1 MQMAYRLN
9 QEQHVKLFITPE
21 LKQSLH
27 ILQLAGMDLAPYLQ
41 EQAVENPF
49 IEIEWLSESFYSG
62 SGVKNMEKSNF
73 NPLDTYGTKAAT
85 RDTLENWVMHQF
97 RMTDYSLEQFK
108 AFSYLAGNL
117 NEAGYLAV
125 SMKEAAQKLNLPSDV
140 METALRT
147 LQSLD
152 PPGVGGR
159 TLQECLT
166 IQIERDPQAIKGALE
181 VVSGYLQDLS
191 KGRTDKI
198 SKELNIEPLQVSR
211 ILTYIRTL
219 NPRPG
224 LAFVADEEQNIIVD
238 AHVYMNSNQFVI
250 ELNHRDHVKVSV
262 NKEYLH
268 MVGGLNDIAV
278 SRFYEEKIK
287 EAHWLL
293 RSLNQRNQTLLKVIT
308 AIVEEQA
315 GFMNGTASGIRPM
328 TLRNIAQKL
337 DLHESTVSR
346 AVKNKYIR
354 TPRGIFEL
362 KFFFSIGIQTNGGED
377 ISAQNIKCMIKEM
390 IHRENKRKPLSDQD
404 ITNRLNE
411 KGICLSRRTVAKYR
425 EEEHILCSSLRRQTD
440 ETLNYG

>member
-1 MQMAYRLN
+1 MQMTYRLN
-9 QEQHVKLFITPE
+9 QEQRVKLFITPE

-27 ILQLAGMDLAPYLQ
+27 ILQLAGTDLAPYLQ
-41 EQAVENPF
+41 EQAIENPF

-73 NPLDTYGTKAAT
+73 NAVEAYGTKTAT
-85 RDTLENWVMHQF
+85 RGTLENWMMNQF
-97 RMTDYSLEQFK
+97 RMTSYSLEQFK

-117 NEAGYLAV
+117 NEAGYLTV
-125 SMKEAAQKLNLPSDV
+125 SLEEAAQELNLTSDV

-147 LQSLD
+147 LQSFD

-166 IQIERDPQAIKGALE
+166 IQIERDPFAIKGALE
-181 VVSGYLQDLS
+181 MVSGYLQDLS

-198 SKELNIEPLQVSR
+198 SKELNIEPLQVSK

-224 LAFVADEEQNIIVD
+224 LAFVTDEEQNIIVD

-250 ELNHRDHVKVSV
+250 ELNHQDHVKISV

-268 MVGGLNDIAV
+268 MVDGLNDIAV
-278 SRFYEEKIK
+278 SRFYDEKIK

-315 GFMNGTASGIRPM
+315 DFINGTAQGIRPM

-362 KFFFSIGIQTNGGED
+362 KFFFSIAIQTNGGED

-390 IHRENKRKPLSDQD
+390 IHGENKRKPLSDQE
-404 ITNRLNE
+404 ITNMLIE

-425 EEEHILCSSLRRQTD
+425 EEEHILCSSLRKT
-440 ETLNYG
+440 NG

>member
-1 MQMAYRLN
+1 MQMAYQMN
-9 QEQHVKLFITPE
+9 QEQHLKLFITPE

-27 ILQLAGMDLAPYLQ
+27 MLQLSGMDLASYLQ
-41 EQAVENPF
+41 EQSVENPF

-73 NPLDTYGTKAAT
+73 NPLEAYGTRAAT
-85 RDTLENWVMHQF
+85 RETLENWMMNQF
-97 RMTDYSLEQFK
+97 RMTSYSLEELK

-117 NEAGYLAV
+117 NEAGYLTV
-125 SMKEAAQKLNLPSDV
+125 SLEEASQELNLPSHV

-147 LQSLD
+147 LQSFD
-152 PPGVGGR
+152 PPGVGAR
-159 TLQECLT
+159 TLLECLT

-198 SKELNIEPLQVSR
+198 SKELNIDPLQVSK

-224 LAFVADEEQNIIVD
+224 LAFVPDDEQNIIVD
-238 AHVYMNSNQFVI
+238 AHVYMNSNQLVI
-250 ELNHRDHVKVSV
+250 EMNYRDHVKVSV

-268 MVGGLNDIAV
+268 MVDGLNDRAV

-293 RSLNQRNQTLLKVIT
+293 RSLDQRSQTLLKVIT

-315 GFMNGTASGIRPM
+315 GFMNGTAPGIRPM
-328 TLRNIAQKL
+328 TLRSIAQKL
-337 DLHESTVSR
+337 ALHESTVSR
-346 AVKNKYIR
+346 TVKNKYIR
-354 TPRGIFEL
+354 TPRGIFDL
-362 KFFFSIGIQTNGGED
+362 KFFFSIGIQTSEGED

-390 IHRENKRKPLSDQD
+390 IHGEDKRKPLSDQY
-404 ITNRLNE
+404 ITNLLNE

-425 EEEHILCSSLRRQTD
+425 EEEHILCSSMRKTN
-440 ETLNYG
+440 E